1 MKKTLAILS
10 SLTVAAAFAGNVDPG
25 NEFGFVP
32 VTGKTGLKAVS
43 VPLAGYSVGD
53 PTRIKISEILQTG
66 GLAADDKLYTLGS
79 DGKYSEYTLQGDG
92 TWKASRVVTVDVNG
106 NMVAASGTPATEA
119 TLARGQAFW
128 LDTQATQVCLMGQA
142 TTDQPEVTLSTG
154 WNLVGSSSMTRAT
167 RICDIAGKAGDFL
180 NVNGKT
186 YQYSQ
191 TKGWFDRSTRN
202 PVSKEEIDN
211 GNPDIIPVGIGAMLR
226 HQ

>member
-66 GLAADDKLYTLGS
+66 GLAAGDKLYTLGS

-92 TWKASRVVTVDVNG
+92 TWKASRVVTVDAVG
-106 NMVAASGTPATEA
+106 NMVTASGKPAKEA

-128 LDTQATQVCLMGQA
+128 LDTLATQVCLMGQA
-142 TTDQPEVTLSTG
+142 TTDQPEVPLSTG
-154 WNLVGSSSMTRAT
+154 WNLIGSSSMTEPMKVSSISGT
-167 RICDIAGKAGDFL
+167 IGDFL
-180 NVNGKT
+180 NVNGVQ
-186 YQYSQ
+186 YQYTSSGWKNKK
-191 TKGWFDRSTRN
+191 TKGAVTDSD
-202 PVSKEEIDN
+202 V
-211 GNPDIIPVGIGAMLR
+211 IPVGAGAMLR